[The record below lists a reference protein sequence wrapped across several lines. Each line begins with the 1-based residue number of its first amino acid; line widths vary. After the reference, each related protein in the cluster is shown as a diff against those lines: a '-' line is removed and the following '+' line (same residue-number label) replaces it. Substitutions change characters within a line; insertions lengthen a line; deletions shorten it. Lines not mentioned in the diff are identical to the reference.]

1 MASAWGLSKALSAK
15 LRLAF
20 REPGAEGINVT
31 EIVQLFFAETLEPQ
45 VLVCA
50 KSAAFVPFKEIP
62 AMARLTVVGLVSV
75 TV

>member
-1 MASAWGLSKALSAK
+1 MLKVAL
-15 LRLAF
+15 RV
-20 REPGAEGINVT
+20 PGAEGVKVT

-50 KSAAFVPFKEIP
+50 KSAALVPVNEIP
-62 AMARLTVVGLVSV
+62 VILKFTVVGLVSV